1 MEKKASVLQINDLN
15 VNKVSKQE
23 FNFVKG
29 CIENINDRMK
39 ELSVV
44 QSEIT
49 QILIPFKG
57 SLKAFDDESKQNF
70 ISRVQKI

>member
-49 QILIPFKG
+49 
-57 SLKAFDDESKQNF
+57 
-70 ISRVQKI
+70 